1 MNTVCSAALATS
13 SGATISM
20 NPACAI
26 DDRLRQLQQAAR
38 ALRQAESTEQWT
50 QILADTAGRLASAV
64 LFFRVDGGKLHCDAT
79 RGASQPSTSIAAS
92 DAPAFRQAVE
102 TKETVVALHAASE
115 LSEAIANAIGD
126 PGRRAH
132 LFPLVGKTRVLGVL
146 LAEGLPDVHAME
158 LLMTLAA
165 ASLELRNV
173 KPATPL
179 IAPAPSVAATPTA
192 TERKALVAGAKK
204 VLALSLIAI
213 AANAAPSCEAE
224 SRALRAKLTPQ
235 TRAQVEKCI
244 TRNGDTAQSAAAR
257 LALGVT
263 NIEGQNHA
271 AALAFLDKAA
281 KPLAKIDDYLAFF
294 KAQALAALN
303 RHEDALA
310 TLDAVWKQPGGSP
323 ITGRAALLAA
333 KSAQAIG
340 KPDQALRILKSQ
352 EAALPQ
358 PQGDMAIAEA
368 SKSGD
373 DYARVYFR
381 YPSSTEAVQ
390 AAVQWR
396 ALGAPSATPE
406 NYLARIEKA
415 SGAQAASIRT
425 ELAQASPNWPA
436 AQRELA
442 LVRTWAIDHRARRYA
457 GVRAG
462 LAALTLTTPEAD
474 AERTG
479 LLYDTARRMNLEADR
494 TAAFRRL
501 AMNHVGSRAYLDALL
516 AEADRHL
523 RENEF
528 TAYEPLYK
536 ACADKYDR
544 DEKASFCHWKVVWS
558 SYLRRRAG
566 AEQLLREH
574 LQRFPH
580 SEKANAAL
588 YFLGRI
594 EEKRH
599 KPAFARAYFDAAA
612 SRFPNTYY
620 ALIAADRANGL
631 PQADDDATQWIANV
645 RWPQRTALS
654 ATEPPSAQ
662 NRRERAALLRLAGL
676 DNYVEQELRH
686 GAREFASPIRL
697 ATDLAEFMTSIGQA
711 DKGLRYVKNLLPGYL
726 YFPWDPAGE
735 KFWRHAFP
743 LPFQED
749 LHKYA
754 KENSVDPFVVA
765 GLIRQESEFNP
776 KVISYANAYGLTQ
789 ILPSTGRELS
799 RRVGMR
805 DFSTPM
811 LFDPAVNLRLGTF
824 YLKTM
829 LASFNGRWED
839 VLAGFNAGPSRVI
852 KWRRWTNYEEQAEF
866 IETVPFDQTRD
877 YIQSVLRNAAVYKK
891 LYARDLALIKSTN
904 EPKPVVAASKRTGR
918 FPAAR

>member
-1 MNTVCSAALATS
+1 MKRRARLLIVPFAALFV
-13 SGATISM
+13 
-20 NPACAI
+20 CA
-26 DDRLRQLQQAAR
+26 
-38 ALRQAESTEQWT
+38 
-50 QILADTAGRLASAV
+50 V
-64 LFFRVDGGKLHCDAT
+64 C
-79 RGASQPSTSIAAS
+79 P
-92 DAPAFRQAVE
+92 
-102 TKETVVALHAASE
+102 
-115 LSEAIANAIGD
+115 
-126 PGRRAH
+126 
-132 LFPLVGKTRVLGVL
+132 
-146 LAEGLPDVHAME
+146 
-158 LLMTLAA
+158 
-165 ASLELRNV
+165 
-173 KPATPL
+173 
-179 IAPAPSVAATPTA
+179 
-192 TERKALVAGAKK
+192 
-204 VLALSLIAI
+204 
-213 AANAAPSCEAE
+213 AAPSCELEA
-224 SRALRAKLTPQ
+224 RALRTKFTPQ
-235 TRAQVEKCI
+235 TRTQVEQCI
-244 TRNGDTAQSAAAR
+244 SRNGESAPSAAAR

-263 NIEGQNHA
+263 SIEGKNHA

-281 KPLAKIDDYLAFF
+281 KPLAPISDYIAFF
-294 KAQALAALN
+294 KAQALAGLD
-303 RHEDALA
+303 RHADALA
-310 TLDAVWKQPGGSP
+310 AIEPVWRQPGGSP

-333 KSAQAIG
+333 KSAQTLG
-340 KPDQALRILKSQ
+340 RPEQALRLLKSQ
-352 EAALPQ
+352 EAYLPQ

-381 YPSSTEAVQ
+381 YPSSAEAAL
-390 AAVQWR
+390 AAVQWKS
-396 ALGAPSATPE
+396 LGSPAATPE
-406 NYLARIEKA
+406 NYLMRIDKA
-415 SGAQAASIRT
+415 SGAQAAALRV
-425 ELAQASPNWPA
+425 ELAQAAANWTA

-457 GVRAG
+457 AARTG
-462 LAALTLTTPEAD
+462 LTALTLTTPEAD

-479 LLYDTARRMNLEADR
+479 LLYDTARRLNLDADR
-494 TAAFRRL
+494 NAAFRRL
-501 AMNHVGSRAYLDALL
+501 AMNHAGSRAYLDALL

-528 TAYEPLYK
+528 AEYEPLYK
-536 ACADKYDR
+536 TCADKYDR
-544 DEKASFCHWKVVWS
+544 DEKAPFCHWKVVWS

-566 AEQLLREH
+566 AEALLREH

-594 EEKRH
+594 EEKRRH
-599 KPAFARAYFDAAA
+599 GAAARAYFDAAA

-620 ALIAADRANGL
+620 ALISVERAGSL
-631 PQADDDATQWIANV
+631 PQADAGTTQWIANI
-645 RWPQRTALS
+645 RWPQRSPLPS
-654 ATEPPSAQ
+654 NEPPAAQ
-662 NRRERAALLRLAGL
+662 TRRERAMLLRMAGL

-686 GAREFASPIRL
+686 GAREFPSPIRL

-743 LPFQED
+743 LPFQDD
-749 LHKYA
+749 LQKYA
-754 KENSVDPFVVA
+754 RENNVDPFVVA

-799 RRVGMR
+799 RRVGMKN
-805 DFSTPM
+805 FMTPM

-824 YLKTM
+824 YIKTM

-839 VLAGFNAGPSRVI
+839 VLAGYNAGPSRAI
-852 KWRRWTNYEEQAEF
+852 KWRRWATYEEQAEF

-904 EPKPVVAASKRTGR
+904 EPKPVVAAVKPKPVSKRAHR
-918 FPAAR
+918 

>member
-1 MNTVCSAALATS
+1 MMWAKPRVAPIAALFVCT
-13 SGATISM
+13 
-20 NPACAI
+20 
-26 DDRLRQLQQAAR
+26 
-38 ALRQAESTEQWT
+38 
-50 QILADTAGRLASAV
+50 
-64 LFFRVDGGKLHCDAT
+64 
-79 RGASQPSTSIAAS
+79 
-92 DAPAFRQAVE
+92 
-102 TKETVVALHAASE
+102 
-115 LSEAIANAIGD
+115 LS
-126 PGRRAH
+126 H
-132 LFPLVGKTRVLGVL
+132 
-146 LAEGLPDVHAME
+146 
-158 LLMTLAA
+158 
-165 ASLELRNV
+165 
-173 KPATPL
+173 
-179 IAPAPSVAATPTA
+179 
-192 TERKALVAGAKK
+192 
-204 VLALSLIAI
+204 
-213 AANAAPSCEAE
+213 AAPSCELEA
-224 SRALRAKLTPQ
+224 RALRSKLTPQ
-235 TRAQVEKCI
+235 TRTQVEQCI
-244 TRNGDTAQSAAAR
+244 QRHGESAQSAAAR

-281 KPLAKIDDYLAFF
+281 KPLAPIDDYIAFF
-294 KAQALAALN
+294 KAQALAGLD
-303 RHEDALA
+303 RHADALA
-310 TLDAVWKQPGGSP
+310 ALEPVWRQPGGSP

-333 KSAQAIG
+333 KSAQTLGRAE
-340 KPDQALRILKSQ
+340 QALRILKSQ
-352 EAALPQ
+352 EAFLPQ

-381 YPSSTEAVQ
+381 YPSSAEAAL
-390 AAVQWR
+390 AASQWK
-396 ALGAPSATPE
+396 ALGSPAATPE
-406 NYLARIEKA
+406 NYLLRIEKA
-415 SGAQAASIRT
+415 SGAQAAALRI
-425 ELAQASPNWPA
+425 ELAQAAVNWPV

-442 LVRTWAIDHRARRYA
+442 VVRTWAIDHRARRYA
-457 GVRAG
+457 GARTG

-479 LLYDTARRMNLEADR
+479 LLYDIARRLNLDADR
-494 TAAFRRL
+494 SAAFRRL
-501 AMNHVGSRAYLDALL
+501 AMSHVGSRAYLDALL

-528 TAYEPLYK
+528 ADYEPLFK
-536 ACADKYDR
+536 TCADKYDR
-544 DEKASFCHWKVVWS
+544 DEKAPFCHWKVVWS
-558 SYLRRRAG
+558 SYLRRRAD
-566 AEQLLREH
+566 AETLLREH

-594 EEKRH
+594 EEKRRRT
-599 KPAFARAYFDAAA
+599 AAARAYFDAAA

-620 ALIAADRANGL
+620 ALISAERAGSL
-631 PQADDDATQWIANV
+631 PQADASATQWIANI
-645 RWPQRTALS
+645 RWPQRSQLPS
-654 ATEPPSAQ
+654 SEPPTAQ
-662 NRRERAALLRLAGL
+662 NRRERAALLRMAGL

-686 GAREFASPIRL
+686 GARETTMPIRL

-743 LPFQED
+743 LPFQDD
-749 LHKYA
+749 LQKYA
-754 KENSVDPFVVA
+754 REHNVDPFVVA

-799 RRVGMR
+799 RRVGMKN
-805 DFSTPM
+805 FMTPM

-824 YLKTM
+824 YIKTM

-839 VLAGFNAGPSRVI
+839 VLAGYNAGPSRAI
-852 KWRRWTNYEEQAEF
+852 KWRRWTTYEEQAEF

-904 EPKPVVAASKRTGR
+904 EPKPVVAAVKPRAVPKRAHR
-918 FPAAR
+918 